1 MKLITRSPRRMIM
14 TAAVAGAAILLPA
27 IALASSGT
35 ATSSSTGTSSSRS
48 SANAAAATPS
58 CHRVNLRAWLAIPA
72 GITNA
77 TNFYDLEISNISGH
91 ACTLYGFPGVSA
103 TRANGRQ
110 LGSAAMRRV
119 DFPAAQLVTLAPGG
133 TAHDLLYIDDA
144 GNVPTSICH
153 PATAAG
159 LRVYAPGDYAP
170 LGFPFSFPACAR
182 RGPIFMAVTPMV
194 AGTGIPGDL
203 R

>member
-1 MKLITRSPRRMIM
+1 MKLITPRRLIM

-27 IALASSGT
+27 IALASSGS
-35 ATSSSTGTSSSRS
+35 ATSSSRS
-48 SANAAAATPS
+48 SANVAAATPA
-58 CHRVNLRAWLAIPA
+58 CHRADLRAWLAIPA
-72 GITNA
+72 GITSA
-77 TNFYDLEISNISGH
+77 THYYDLEISNLSGH

-103 TRANGRQ
+103 SRANGKQ
-110 LGSAAMRRV
+110 MGSAAMRMV
-119 DFPAAQLVTLAPGG
+119 SPAAQLVTLAARGG

-144 GNVPTSICH
+144 GNVPSAICH

-159 LRVYAPGDYAP
+159 LRVYAPGDYQS

-182 RGPIFMAVTPMV
+182 RGPIYMAVTPMV

-203 R
+203 S

>member
-1 MKLITRSPRRMIM
+1 MKLITRSPRRMVM

-27 IALASSGT
+27 IALASSGS
-35 ATSSSTGTSSSRS
+35 ATTSASRS
-48 SANAAAATPS
+48 SAQVEATAPA
-58 CHRVNLRAWLAIPA
+58 CHRAILQAWLAIPG
-72 GITNA
+72 GITTA
-77 TNFYDLEISNISGH
+77 TKFYDLEISNISRH
-91 ACTLYGFPGVSA
+91 ACTLFGFPGVSA

-110 LGSAAMRRV
+110 LGSAAMRIKTS
-119 DFPAAQLVTLAPGG
+119 PAAQLVTLPPGG

-144 GNVPTSICH
+144 GNVPSALCH

-159 LRVYAPGDYAP
+159 LRVYAPGDYQSQ
-170 LGFPFSFPACAR
+170 GFPFSFPACAR
-182 RGPIFMAVTPMV
+182 RGPTYMAVTPMV

>member
-1 MKLITRSPRRMIM
+1 MKLITRSPRRMVM

-27 IALASSGT
+27 IALASSGS
-35 ATSSSTGTSSSRS
+35 ATSSSRS
-48 SANAAAATPS
+48 SAHVEAATPA
-58 CHRVNLRAWLAIPA
+58 CHRANLEAWLAIPA
-72 GITNA
+72 GFTNA
-77 TNFYDLEISNISGH
+77 TNYYDLEISNLSGH

-103 TRANGRQ
+103 SRANGKQ
-110 LGSAAMRRV
+110 LGSAAMRIKTS
-119 DFPAAQLVTLAPGG
+119 PAPQLVTLPARGG

-144 GNVPTSICH
+144 GNVPASLCH

-159 LRVYAPGDYAP
+159 LRVYAPGDYQS

-182 RGPIFMAVTPMV
+182 RGPLYMALTPMV

>member
-1 MKLITRSPRRMIM
+1 MKLITRSPRRMVM

-27 IALASSGT
+27 IALASSGS
-35 ATSSSTGTSSSRS
+35 ATSSSRS
-48 SANAAAATPS
+48 SANAAAATPA
-58 CHRVNLRAWLAIPA
+58 CHRANLRAWLAIPA

-77 TNFYDLEISNISGH
+77 THYYDLEISNISGH

-103 TRANGRQ
+103 SRANGKQ
-110 LGSAAMRRV
+110 MGSAAMRRV
-119 DFPAAQLVTLAPGG
+119 SPAAQLVTLAARGG

-144 GNVPTSICH
+144 GNVPSALCH

-159 LRVYAPGDYAP
+159 LRVYAPGDYQA

-182 RGPIFMAVTPMV
+182 RGPAYMAVTPMV
-194 AGTGIPGDL
+194 AGPGIPG
-203 R
+203 

>member
-1 MKLITRSPRRMIM
+1 MKLITRSPRRMVM

-27 IALASSGT
+27 IALASSGSV
-35 ATSSSTGTSSSRS
+35 TSSGQPTARV
-48 SANAAAATPS
+48 AATAPN
-58 CHRVNLRAWLAIPA
+58 CHRANLQAWLAIPA

-77 TNFYDLEISNISGH
+77 THYYNLEISNLSGH

-103 TRANGRQ
+103 SRANGKR
-110 LGSAAMRRV
+110 LGSAAMRITTSA
-119 DFPAAQLVTLAPGG
+119 PAQLVTLAPGG

-144 GNVPTSICH
+144 GNVPTSLCH
-153 PATAAG
+153 PTTAAG
-159 LRVYAPGDYAP
+159 LRVYAPGDYQS

-182 RGPIFMAVTPMV
+182 RGPIYMAVTPMV